1 MNKKIFLFINS
12 FAGKN
17 HFFDLLMIAFAKIIP
32 YLFILMLIYLWFSKK
47 KNEVLFAGYSAILG
61 VIISKSIGLIYFHP
75 RPFMDKIG
83 TLLIHHKADSSFPS
97 DHTTFT
103 MSIALMLLYFKST
116 RILGIVLI
124 LLALL
129 CGIARIYVGVH
140 YPFDI
145 LGGILVGVIASLIIY
160 LLMPQFQKLND
171 IIIGIWN
178 KLWKV

>member
-1 MNKKIFLFINS
+1 MNKEIFLFINS

-17 HFFDLLMIAFAKIIP
+17 HFFDLFMIASAKITP
-32 YLFILMLIYLWFSKK
+32 YLFILMLIYLWFSNR
-47 KNEVLFAGYSAILG
+47 KNESLFAGYSAILG

-116 RILGIVLI
+116 RILGIVLT

-160 LLMPQFQKLND
+160 LLMPQLQKLND

>member
-1 MNKKIFLFINS
+1 MNKELFLYINS
-12 FAGKN
+12 FANKN
-17 HFFDLLMIAFAKIIP
+17 HSLDLFMIASAKAIP
-32 YLFILMLIYLWFSKK
+32 YLFILVLIYLWFSKR
-47 KNEVLFAGYSAILG
+47 KNETLFAGYSAILG

-116 RILGIVLI
+116 RVLGIVLT

-145 LGGILVGVIASLIIY
+145 LGGIAVGIFASLIIY
-160 LLMPQFQKLND
+160 FLIPQLQKVND
-171 IIIGIWN
+171 FIIGIWN
-178 KLWKV
+178 KIWKA